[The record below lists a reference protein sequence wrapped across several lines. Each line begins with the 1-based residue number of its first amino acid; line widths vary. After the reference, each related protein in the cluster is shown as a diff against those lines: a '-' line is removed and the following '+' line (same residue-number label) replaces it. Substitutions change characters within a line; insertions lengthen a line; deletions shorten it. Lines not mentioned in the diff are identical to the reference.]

1 MALQTPVITV
11 ERVTI
16 PQKSLFI
23 ITFRMV
29 SADDSPGFDG
39 IDVTHDARFRP
50 GDDVADKTADVIAE
64 FQSVID
70 DYQSAKQLQESPGMM
85 TALTTITNGLVV

>member
-11 ERVTI
+11 DNITI
-16 PQKSLFI
+16 PQRSLFI

-29 SADDSPGFDG
+29 VDDDSVNFDG
-39 IDVTHDARFRP
+39 IDTTYSVRFRP
-50 GDDVADKTADVIAE
+50 GDNVADKTADVIAT

-70 DYQSAKQLQESPGMM
+70 DYDSAKQLQERAEMT
-85 TALTTITNGLVV
+85 TALATITNGLVV